1 MKKTIILVLYLLI
14 GIQLGCNQHRQQSSN
29 AWLTVTD
36 DISRQI
42 VFEKPPMRI
51 ISLAPSLTEM
61 CFAIDSGATLVGVT
75 QYCNF
80 PPATKKKPSVG
91 GMVSPNFEKIAEL
104 QPDLIIVTV
113 EGNSKED
120 FAKLESMGFRLFVAN
135 PRTLED
141 IYKSILTLGRIL
153 QRDSSAVRLVEFLRS
168 REESIRSL
176 VHDEKKP
183 KVFAIISIKPLMTAG
198 PSTFIHQLIVGAGGI
213 NIAEKAVVAYPI
225 FNREEVL
232 HQNPDFLVVTTG
244 AVYSLRTLFNE
255 FPEWTNLEAV
265 KKRQVLLINSDILTR
280 PGPRIVEGLEI
291 LARVFHPEKF
301 KEPQLHNDKPSLQ
314 LGTR

>member
-1 MKKTIILVLYLLI
+1 MKKVLRFFCLFLI
-14 GIQLGCNQHRQQSSN
+14 VAFVGCNQHRQRFSN

-36 DISRQI
+36 DIRRLV
-42 VFEKPPMRI
+42 VFEKPPTRI
-51 ISLAPSLTEM
+51 ISLAPSFTEM

-75 QYCNF
+75 HYCNY

-104 QPDLIIVTV
+104 QPDLILVTV

-120 FAKLESMGFRLFVAN
+120 FAKLESLGYRLFVTN

-141 IYKSILTLGRIL
+141 IHKSILTLGRIL
-153 QRDSSAVRLVEFLRS
+153 ERDTSAARLVEFLRN

-176 VHDEKKP
+176 VRDEKKP
-183 KVFAIISIKPLMTAG
+183 KVFVIISIKPLMTAG

-232 HQNPDFLVVTTG
+232 HQNPDFLVVTTD
-244 AVYSLRTLFNE
+244 AVYSLRSLFNE
-255 FPEWTNLEAV
+255 FPEWTNIEAM
-265 KKRQVLLINSDILTR
+265 KKRQVLLINSDIVTR
-280 PGPRIVEGLEI
+280 PGPRIVEGLEV

-314 LGTR
+314 LGAR